1 MSVQKPDIEALRA
14 ALDRARQT
22 VQDIKWSE
30 IWELTYTNGSYDRAM
45 KTMLSAEKALNDAL
59 NEDGEE

>member
-22 VQDIKWSE
+22 VHDIKWSE
-30 IWELTYTNGSYDRAM
+30 IWELTYTNGSHDRAM

-59 NEDGEE
+59 NEEGEE